1 MRKCLWMGAI
11 LLLAVAV
18 SGCSMFA
25 DPKTADPKDFTLEEL
40 TITLTDAFSDLE
52 VEGATGAFRSRDC
65 SVFLIREGLDRFENG
80 SEMTIADYAERVQE
94 NNQMEVEIKTEGDL
108 TYFERSATTD
118 GQTFNYYS
126 VMYRAP
132 EAFWLL
138 QFACESDDYEVY
150 RPYFVSWA
158 QSVTFAGT

>member
-52 VEGATGAFRSRDC
+52 VEGATGAFQSRDC
-65 SVFLIREGLDRFENG
+65 SVFLIREGWIGL
-80 SEMTIADYAERVQE
+80 
-94 NNQMEVEIKTEGDL
+94 KT
-108 TYFERSATTD
+108 
-118 GQTFNYYS
+118 
-126 VMYRAP
+126 AP
-132 EAFWLL
+132 
-138 QFACESDDYEVY
+138 
-150 RPYFVSWA
+150 R
-158 QSVTFAGT
+158 